1 MKKRREKS
9 FHIRL
14 NLEKATDRDIWE
26 WLKTKE
32 ENQTISINAFVIE
45 GLRKLKLAEMRAD
58 AGTVETPVTD
68 TMYSLNRQAPPGD
81 EGLKEQSMEA
91 ENRKDSEEP
100 DAGTDGTELSEEAM
114 NFIDAF

>member
-14 NLEKATDRDIWE
+14 NLEKTTDRDIWE
-26 WLKTKE
+26 WLKDKE

-45 GLRKLKLAEMRAD
+45 DLRKLKLAEMRAD
-58 AGTVETPVTD
+58 EGTVETLVTD

-81 EGLKEQSMEA
+81 EGLEEQSTEA
-91 ENRKDSEEP
+91 ESRKDSEEP
-100 DAGTDGTELSEEAM
+100 GAGTDGTALSEEAM
-114 NFIDAF
+114 SFLDGF

>member
-1 MKKRREKS
+1 
-9 FHIRL
+9 
-14 NLEKATDRDIWE
+14 
-26 WLKTKE
+26 
-32 ENQTISINAFVIE
+32 
-45 GLRKLKLAEMRAD
+45 
-58 AGTVETPVTD
+58 
-68 TMYSLNRQAPPGD
+68 MYSLNRQAPPGD

>member
-45 GLRKLKLAEMRAD
+45 GLRKLKLAEIRAD

-81 EGLKEQSMEA
+81 ERLGEQSMEA
-91 ENRKDSEEP
+91 ESRKDSEEP

-114 NFIDAF
+114 NFLDAF

>member
-26 WLKTKE
+26 WLKTKD

-58 AGTVETPVTD
+58 AGAADLPVTEA
-68 TMYSLNRQAPPGD
+68 MYSLNRQAPLGD

-91 ENRKDSEEP
+91 EKRKDSEEP
-100 DAGTDGTELSEEAM
+100 DADETGTELSEEAM
-114 NFIDAF
+114 DFLDGF

>member
-14 NLEKATDRDIWE
+14 NLEKTTDRDIWE
-26 WLKTKE
+26 WLKAKE

-58 AGTVETPVTD
+58 AGMVEVPVTD
-68 TMYSLNRQAPPGD
+68 TMCSLNRQAPPGD
-81 EGLKEQSMEA
+81 EGLEELSMEA
-91 ENRKDSEEP
+91 ENRKDFEEP
-100 DAGTDGTELSEEAM
+100 DAGTDSTELSEEAM
-114 NFIDAF
+114 SFLDGF

>member
-58 AGTVETPVTD
+58 AGTVETPVID
-68 TMYSLNRQAPPGD
+68 TMYSLNRQAPQGD
-81 EGLKEQSMEA
+81 EGLEEQSTEA
-91 ENRKDSEEP
+91 ESRKDSEEP
-100 DAGTDGTELSEEAM
+100 GAGTDGTALSEEAM
-114 NFIDAF
+114 NFLDAF